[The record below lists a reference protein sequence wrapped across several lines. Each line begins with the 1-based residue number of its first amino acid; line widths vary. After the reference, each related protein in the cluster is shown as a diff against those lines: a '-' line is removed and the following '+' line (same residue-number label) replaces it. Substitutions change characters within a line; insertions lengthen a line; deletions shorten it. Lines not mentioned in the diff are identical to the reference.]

1 MKQQKRLN
9 DSAAMRWGA
18 LAVVS
23 FTMMAAY
30 FVNDVVAPLKSMLE
44 ATLSWSSTEYGLYAG
59 AYSFLNVFLLML
71 LWGGLI
77 LDRLLADS
85 NDFVQRGIFKSNK
98 CGHDFCRTCHSKRR
112 F

>member
-9 DSAAMRWGA
+9 DSFAMRWGA

-71 LWGGLI
+71 GDLLLVNLLWSRISVVLPQ
-77 LDRLLADS
+77 L
-85 NDFVQRGIFKSNK
+85 
-98 CGHDFCRTCHSKRR
+98 
-112 F
+112 